1 MSSLIYKEQTDEQLM
16 KLYQQG
22 NEEAFRQLYERHSKK
37 IYGYLKRK
45 IGNNEKTAEVYQ
57 EAFIKIHKTKFL
69 YKENFL
75 VLPWFFTIAKSVLI
89 DELRKEKKNQVLEEE
104 VYDLIKAESEISINP
119 PTDVDEMIN
128 QLPEVQKQALKLRYV
143 NENTFEEIA
152 ETLNLKSD
160 NVRKIISRGI
170 NRLRQLVSEGDH
182 REK

>member
-1 MSSLIYKEQTDEQLM
+1 M
-16 KLYQQG
+16 
-22 NEEAFRQLYERHSKK
+22 
-37 IYGYLKRK
+37 
-45 IGNNEKTAEVYQ
+45 
-57 EAFIKIHKTKFL
+57 

-119 PTDVDEMIN
+119 PTDIDEMIN